1 MLAVAFT
8 EFAGWKPGL
17 VLLKWILGLSLTFP
31 SLGRVVY
38 SSQLKANTQLP
49 VGTKS
54 SSCGTASC
62 KCWVQRFHEGPLTKK
77 ISIFIKLEK
86 KKNINSDFLKMFLGE
101 VVGSSVA
108 LRWLDHG
115 NYFEWQQY
123 YIHQYHDSKAV
134 NNCIGH
140 ETVHSGNKPNH
151 NLNLIKF

>member
-8 EFAGWKPGL
+8 EYAGWKPGL

-86 KKNINSDFLKMFLGE
+86 KKYWLWFPENVSWRSCWFQCSFEMTRPWKLLWMAAVLHPPISWFK
-101 VVGSSVA
+101 SS
-108 LRWLDHG
+108 
-115 NYFEWQQY
+115 QQLY
-123 YIHQYHDSKAV
+123 WSRDSSLWK
-134 NNCIGH
+134 
-140 ETVHSGNKPNH
+140 
-151 NLNLIKF
+151 